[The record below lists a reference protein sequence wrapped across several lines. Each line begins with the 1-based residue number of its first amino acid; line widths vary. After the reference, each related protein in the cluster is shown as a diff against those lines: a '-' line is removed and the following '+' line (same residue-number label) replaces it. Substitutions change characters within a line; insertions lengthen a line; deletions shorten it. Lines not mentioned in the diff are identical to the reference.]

1 MKQFI
6 QSLQRENP
14 WELHGFVFS
23 IAAGISFASLS
34 YAFVALMEYP
44 DDVPLRDVLAPV
56 DAVVFLALAMCAF
69 ISYVGSMLASVLVL
83 RMKRSILVKVKSA
96 TNWFP

>member
-56 DAVVFLALAMCAF
+56 DAVVFFWRLPCAPSF
-69 ISYVGSMLASVLVL
+69 
-83 RMKRSILVKVKSA
+83 R
-96 TNWFP
+96 T